1 MELFIWGNEKTSAGR
16 VNEKASKEL
25 GDFLLSLS
33 LPMARLKTGTPP
45 RILKS
50 TIDYEVLEEDL
61 GDASPKYFSSETTK
75 TLNRQV
81 PCHVTWTNTET
92 HSFIKNSLE
101 NSPLFNGSISS
112 RGPRYCPSIEDKVF
126 RFYDKEKHRV
136 MLEPEGL
143 KSNLVYPNGIS
154 TSLPL
159 QQQEVMLNTIKGL
172 EKSKIVQPGYAI
184 EYDHIDP
191 RALKHSLESKLFKGL
206 FFAGQIN
213 GTTGYEEAAGQGL
226 LAGVN
231 AVMYLSK
238 KNFFLNRA
246 ESYIGVMVDDL
257 VTRGAPEPYRMFTS
271 RAEFR
276 LYLRADNADLR
287 LSQKAIE
294 LNLLKATRK
303 KLFVDYKKSIEK
315 CRNYLSKIT
324 LGPHEAEN
332 INLNLS
338 KDGKKRSLY
347 ELIGFESLNIKKLKK
362 SYLKLNNIKPEV
374 LEQLII
380 ESRYDIHIKKQ
391 LDSHKSYKKDL
402 NVKIPFNINYKEI
415 GGLSKEC
422 CIALEMARPT
432 NLASASRIPGITP
445 AALTSVLLYTK
456 KSRTKE
462 SA

>member
-1 MELFIWGNEKTSAGR
+1 MGNEKTSAGR

-75 TLNRQV
+75 TLNKQV

-92 HSFIKNSLE
+92 HSFIKSSLE

-159 QQQEVMLNTIKGL
+159 QKQEVMLKTIKGL

-191 RALKHSLESKLFKGL
+191 RALKHSLESKIYKGL

-226 LAGVN
+226 VAGVN
-231 AVMYLSK
+231 AVMYLRK

-246 ESYIGVMVDDL
+246 ESYIGVMIDDL

-294 LNLLKATRK
+294 LNLLKAK
-303 KLFVDYKKSIEK
+303 KKTI
-315 CRNYLSKIT
+315 R
-324 LGPHEAEN
+324 
-332 INLNLS
+332 
-338 KDGKKRSLY
+338 
-347 ELIGFESLNIKKLKK
+347 
-362 SYLKLNNIKPEV
+362 
-374 LEQLII
+374 
-380 ESRYDIHIKKQ
+380 
-391 LDSHKSYKKDL
+391 
-402 NVKIPFNINYKEI
+402 
-415 GGLSKEC
+415 
-422 CIALEMARPT
+422 
-432 NLASASRIPGITP
+432 
-445 AALTSVLLYTK
+445 
-456 KSRTKE
+456 
-462 SA
+462 

>member
-1 MELFIWGNEKTSAGR
+1 
-16 VNEKASKEL
+16 
-25 GDFLLSLS
+25 
-33 LPMARLKTGTPP
+33 
-45 RILKS
+45 
-50 TIDYEVLEEDL
+50 
-61 GDASPKYFSSETTK
+61 
-75 TLNRQV
+75 
-81 PCHVTWTNTET
+81 
-92 HSFIKNSLE
+92 
-101 NSPLFNGSISS
+101 
-112 RGPRYCPSIEDKVF
+112 
-126 RFYDKEKHRV
+126 

-159 QQQEVMLNTIKGL
+159 QKQEVMLKTIKGL

-191 RALKHSLESKLFKGL
+191 RALKHSLESKIYKGL

-226 LAGVN
+226 VAGVN
-231 AVMYLSK
+231 AVMYLRK

-246 ESYIGVMVDDL
+246 ESYIGVMIDDL

-391 LDSHKSYKKDL
+391 IDSHNSYKKDL
-402 NVKIPFNINYKEI
+402 NIKIPFNINYKEI

-422 CIALEMARPT
+422 CIALETARPT